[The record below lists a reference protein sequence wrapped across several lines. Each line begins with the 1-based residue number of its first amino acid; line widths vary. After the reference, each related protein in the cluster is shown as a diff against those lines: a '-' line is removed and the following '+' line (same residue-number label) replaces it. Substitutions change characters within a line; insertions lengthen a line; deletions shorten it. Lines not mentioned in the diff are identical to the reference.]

1 MLFIANL
8 SDMDTENPFR
18 TTDPNSEEDDDTKKL
33 KMIWCGI
40 ANSTN
45 QELKISIRTYASLP
59 DSTQGRHSMITISFK
74 NPFIFKDSN
83 LVLV

>member
-1 MLFIANL
+1 
-8 SDMDTENPFR
+8 MDTDNPFM
-18 TTDPNSEEDDDTKKL
+18 TTDPNSEEEDDTTKKL

-40 ANSTN
+40 ANSTK

-59 DSTQGRHSMITISFK
+59 DSTQGRHSIIKISFK
-74 NPFIFKDSN
+74 NAFIFKDSN